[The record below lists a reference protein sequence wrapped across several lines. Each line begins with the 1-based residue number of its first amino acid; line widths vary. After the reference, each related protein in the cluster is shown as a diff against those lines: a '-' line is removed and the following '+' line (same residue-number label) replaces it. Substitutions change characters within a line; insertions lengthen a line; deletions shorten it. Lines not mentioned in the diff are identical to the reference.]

1 MTLQLLQKHSLQNKQ
16 VPIHIS
22 HPKRMSS
29 SRILSVS
36 YGATLR
42 WRLYSKHQNN
52 SLEKA
57 LTYRGVVKK
66 CLHPTLLEDPKQVQ
80 H

>member
-22 HPKRMSS
+22 HPKRMPS
-29 SRILSVS
+29 SRILSVDR
-36 YGATLR
+36 GATLR
-42 WRLYSKHQNN
+42 WQLYSKHQNN

-57 LTYRGVVKK
+57 LTYRGAVKK
-66 CLHPTLLEDPKQVQ
+66 CLHSTLLEDPK
-80 H
+80 